1 MDSTIQLNQINN
13 NKIVPLSGT
22 GIPVGGNTIAKPEHG
37 LPYEEQM
44 QIDKMMRGGRR
55 RRVNKKKNKKKTKT
69 GKKAKTAKR
78 CKTGK
83 KVMRKT
89 RKTRKTRK
97 VKKTG
102 KKTKIAKRKSYK
114 MKGGMLGPQD
124 LLNFG
129 HNIRY
134 QANRFIDSYM
144 GNHNAVNPS
153 PLEQPIN
160 QAPPKIIAPTP
171 INLARSFSKS
181 DI

>member
-13 NKIVPLSGT
+13 NKIVPLSET

-44 QIDKMMRGGRR
+44 QIDKMMKGGRR
-55 RRVNKKKNKKKTKT
+55 RRVNKKKTKT

-78 CKTGK
+78 GKTGK

-89 RKTRKTRK
+89 RKARKTRK

-134 QANRFIDSYM
+134 QANRFFDSYM
-144 GNHNAVNPS
+144 GKHNAVNPS